1 MSKRNG
7 GELSVSVLVVCVV
20 LLLCG
25 AVAYKEYGKWKKKAD
40 AQQAIV
46 FAAEAAKAKTI
57 ADAAAYESAK
67 AAYKAGAL
75 ALKPG
80 LDEFSDALQVAKST
94 GRMAL
99 ATPVLRMQKAYRQFQ
114 NFQTSACLSKGKES
128 AEKYMEY
135 TILGFTEF
143 MSESGSEIRMSSVH
157 FKRAADADQRSAQ
170 EFEGCAPK
178 PPQIQGPSQ

>member
-1 MSKRNG
+1 MSKRDH
-7 GELSVSVLVVCVV
+7 GELSVSVIVVCVV

-46 FAAEAAKAKTI
+46 LAAEAAKAKAI

-67 AAYKAGAL
+67 AAHKAGVL
-75 ALKPG
+75 ALKPA
-80 LDEFSDALQVAKST
+80 LDEFADALQVAKST

-99 ATPVLRMQKAYRQFQ
+99 ATPVLSMQKAYRQFQ
-114 NFQTSACLSKGKES
+114 NLQTSACLSKGKKS
-128 AEKYMEY
+128 AETYMEY

-143 MSESGSEIRMSSVH
+143 MSESGSEIRMSPLH
-157 FKRAADADQRSAQ
+157 FKRAAEADLRSAE
-170 EFEGCAPK
+170 EFEECAPK
-178 PPQIQGPSQ
+178 PPQTESPSQ